1 MLGLTFLGTGTSN
14 GIPVIGCRCR
24 TCTSIDPRDRRTR
37 CSAVLHLGDR
47 TILIDTAPELRLQ
60 ALAVG
65 LTRLDAVLF
74 THAHADHVGGF
85 DDLRQFNYLR
95 QAPIPVF
102 ADPETARELRTRF
115 GYAFSDP
122 LPFYGGKP
130 DIELH
135 EFTGPF
141 ELFGCR
147 IVPIPVRHGNWTVY
161 GFRCGPLAYVTD
173 AKTIPASSL
182 ELLSGVE
189 VLVLNALRDRP
200 HPTHLS
206 LAEAL
211 AIVEQLRP
219 KRTFLTHVSHEVFH
233 SDWSERLPKHV
244 MLAYDG
250 LQVWL

>member
-1 MLGLTFLGTGTSN
+1 M
-14 GIPVIGCRCR
+14 
-24 TCTSIDPRDRRTR
+24 
-37 CSAVLHLGDR
+37 LHLSDR
-47 TILIDTAPELRLQ
+47 NLLIDTAPELRLQ
-60 ALAVG
+60 AIAVG
-65 LTRLDAVLF
+65 LSRLDAVLF

-95 QAPIPVF
+95 QAPVPVF
-102 ADPETARELRTRF
+102 ADPHTARELRTRF
-115 GYAFSDP
+115 GYAFSEP

-141 ELFGCR
+141 ELFGCQ

-211 AIVEQLRP
+211 AIVERVRP
-219 KRTFLTHVSHEVFH
+219 RRTYLTHVSHEVLH
-233 SDWSERLPKHV
+233 TDWSERLPKQV
-244 MLAYDG
+244 FLAYDG
-250 LQVWL
+250 LQVWV